1 MSRHSLGYLGR
12 LDSAHGNG
20 LGDKTSVHDVPEVY
34 CSAEG
39 RPQSTPLSLRK
50 AKPWR
55 HGLERVSA
63 SECTIEEADSEYPR
77 FKSTTGDQTRP
88 PRPGAGAAE
97 SSDDASFS
105 VSVSSSSDSDDD
117 VPLAKACGRISRR
130 LLEDAQQLPQTLFEG
145 GGLHQPKLEMQVEVT
160 QI

>member
-55 HGLERVSA
+55 HGLERLSLRVHNRRGRLGVPLLPVKRDQKPA
-63 SECTIEEADSEYPR
+63 PR
-77 FKSTTGDQTRP
+77 RGDGTLAEILFGTHQTKRSGSVGTCG
-88 PRPGAGAAE
+88 GAVALNDM
-97 SSDDASFS
+97 SML
-105 VSVSSSSDSDDD
+105 VSSLKLCHSCAATECSDRVARST
-117 VPLAKACGRISRR
+117 V
-130 LLEDAQQLPQTLFEG
+130 
-145 GGLHQPKLEMQVEVT
+145 LHTRDLMT
-160 QI
+160 DF